1 MAANTEEV
9 TNNEAS
15 NRVENKSAG
24 EVAEIVRT
32 PDGDAH
38 GVAIFLTTEELLAL
52 GIEPESAEAVVPV
65 VTGDRLALN
74 PLSQE

>member
-1 MAANTEEV
+1 MAANPEEA

-15 NRVENKSAG
+15 TRVGNNYAG

-38 GVAIFLTTEELLAL
+38 GVAIYLTTEELLAL